1 MARIVSYGLAGA
13 QNPNYG
19 ISHANITDKLT
30 KDNYFDK
37 AIVRGSE
44 YIWIS
49 EAKKGK
55 RRKET
60 SNVYAVRFL
69 RSDKKDED
77 YNTLEEAID
86 FANNWADEEGE
97 YPQEYE
103 APWTV
108 HVMPFRRRK

>member
-13 QNPNYG
+13 QNPIYG
-19 ISHANITDKLT
+19 ISHTNIANKLT

-37 AIVRGSE
+37 AIVRSSD
-44 YIWIS
+44 YLWIS
-49 EAKKGK
+49 KAKKGE

-60 SNVYAVRFL
+60 STVYAVRFL

-77 YNTLEEAID
+77 FNTLDEAID
-86 FANNWADEEGE
+86 FANNWSDEEGE

-108 HVMPFRRRK
+108 HVMPFRNRN